1 MSDIAFH
8 KLSEEEKLRLST
20 LFKSLDV
27 NGDGRID
34 VTDLTKA
41 LKKMQ
46 VPQIPGQAQVIFLF
60 IFYFFLNP
68 MTLFLNITNHSD
80 QVCW

>member
-46 VPQIPGQAQVIFLF
+46 VPQIPGQAQVIFYLFF
-60 IFYFFLNP
+60 IFF
-68 MTLFLNITNHSD
+68 
-80 QVCW
+80 